1 MVLVGDNFFEG
12 LQVVFGS
19 VVVWSE
25 VSRKGGFLGFVGFFE
40 GFESFFGGFVGFFEG
55 FESFFG
61 GL

>member
-25 VSRKGGFLGFVGFFE
+25 VSRKGGFLGFVGFFL
-40 GFESFFGGFVGFFEG
+40 GVCRVFFGGFVGFFEG
-55 FESFFG
+55 F
-61 GL
+61 